1 MFLLIYGWI
10 VTAIC
15 LIGTVLNVKKI
26 QFCFVLWTIGNF
38 LWLILDLYNKV
49 YSRSLLDIIQLVLA
63 IWGYV
68 AWKKENNKS

>member
-10 VTAIC
+10 VTTIC

-68 AWKKENNKS
+68 AWKKENKS

>member
-1 MFLLIYGWI
+1 MFILIYGWI
-10 VTAIC
+10 VTTIC

-68 AWKKENNKS
+68 AWKKEMEP

>member
-10 VTAIC
+10 VTTIC

-68 AWKKENNKS
+68 AWKKEMEP

>member
-15 LIGTVLNVKKI
+15 LIGTVLNVKKV

-68 AWKKENNKS
+68 AWKKENKF

>member
-10 VTAIC
+10 VTTIC

-68 AWKKENNKS
+68 AWKKENKF

>member
-10 VTAIC
+10 VTTIC

-49 YSRSLLDIIQLVLA
+49 YSRSLLDIIQLILA

-68 AWKKENNKS
+68 AWKKEMEP

>member
-10 VTAIC
+10 VTTIC

-68 AWKKENNKS
+68 AWKKENKC